1 MMEYWGAEIY
11 LRLSHESRYVPTRGW
26 GLGIHLAAVADRRYW
41 DYPNFT
47 ILHGAIVARYWKKRL
62 RTVRTIFWSKK
73 GVQSLHKPL

>member
-47 ILHGAIVARYWKKRL
+47 ILHGAIVAR
-62 RTVRTIFWSKK
+62 F
-73 GVQSLHKPL
+73 